1 MRIVFMGTPQLA
13 ATILESLC
21 DVHDVVGVFTRP
33 DAVRGRGKKL
43 VASPVKEVAIA
54 HGLNV
59 YTARSL
65 DNAESIDRVAAL
77 EPDAICVAAYGALLP
92 KEVLEIP
99 IYGCFNVHTSLLPR
113 WRGAAPIER
122 AIIARD
128 ESTGVCIMR
137 MEEGLDT
144 GPYCIKREIPI
155 RGAYLDEL
163 SQALAK
169 AGSDS
174 LVEALRLA
182 EIGEISWTDQSQDGV
197 SYARKIEKGEL
208 DPLPEETVESVDA
221 KIRASNASHPSRMV
235 IAGRPIAIERASVVE
250 ECDPWYVEDLGAGE
264 AMVAAKRLVAGASNG
279 IFEIER
285 VKPDGKKSM
294 EGRAFAAGLQMAKG
308 ARVNWGRA

>member
-77 EPDAICVAAYGALLP
+77 KPDAICVAAYGALLP

-99 IYGCFNVHTSLLPR
+99 VYGCFNVHTSLLPR

-250 ECDPWYVEDLGAGE
+250 EFDPWYVEGLGAGE

-279 IFEIER
+279 VFEIER

>member
-77 EPDAICVAAYGALLP
+77 KPDAICVAAYGALLP

>member
-43 VASPVKEVAIA
+43 VASPVKEAAIA

-65 DNAESIDRVAAL
+65 DDAESIDRVAAL
-77 EPDAICVAAYGALLP
+77 KPDAICVAAYGALLP

-250 ECDPWYVEDLGAGE
+250 EFDPWYVEGLGAGE

>member
-77 EPDAICVAAYGALLP
+77 KPDAICVAAYGALLP

-99 IYGCFNVHTSLLPR
+99 VYGCFNVHTSLLPR

-250 ECDPWYVEDLGAGE
+250 EFDPWYVEDLGAGE

>member
-294 EGRAFAAGLQMAKG
+294 EGRAFAAGL
-308 ARVNWGRA
+308 

>member
-77 EPDAICVAAYGALLP
+77 KPDAICVAAYGALLP

-250 ECDPWYVEDLGAGE
+250 EFDPWYVEGLGAGE

>member
-21 DVHDVVGVFTRP
+21 DDHDVVGVFTRP

-77 EPDAICVAAYGALLP
+77 KPDAICVAAYGALLP

-250 ECDPWYVEDLGAGE
+250 EFDPWYVEGLGAGE